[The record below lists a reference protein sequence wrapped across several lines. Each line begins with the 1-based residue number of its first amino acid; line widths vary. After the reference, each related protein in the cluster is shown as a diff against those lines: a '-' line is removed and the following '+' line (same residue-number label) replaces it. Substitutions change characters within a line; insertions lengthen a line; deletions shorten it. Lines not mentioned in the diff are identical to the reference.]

1 MATTGLPKKPLGI
14 ALLATGAGL
23 ALWGFQKSEGLQSQV
38 SSAFTGSHTDNVMML
53 YIGAAVC
60 CAIGAFLTFKK

>member
-23 ALWGFQKSEGLQSQV
+23 AFWGFQKSEGLQSRV
-38 SSAFTGSHTDNVMML
+38 SSVLTGSQTDNVMML

-60 CAIGAFLTFKK
+60 GALGAYLLFKK

>member
-23 ALWGFQKSEGLQSQV
+23 AFWGFQKSEGLQSRV
-38 SSAFTGSHTDNVMML
+38 SSVLTGSQTDNVMML
-53 YIGAAVC
+53 YIVAAVC
-60 CAIGAFLTFKK
+60 GALGAYLLFKK

>member
-1 MATTGLPKKPLGI
+1 MAKSASPKKLIGI
-14 ALLATGAGL
+14 ALLAAGAGL
-23 ALWGFQKSEGLQSQV
+23 AFWGFQKSEGFQSQL

-60 CAIGAFLTFKK
+60 LAIGAFLLIKK